1 MFDVFSV
8 DTMNN
13 QSTVE
18 LELKQSYSDLLVTH
32 REEGETVLL
41 SHFGIFS
48 QDLINSIASSVEE
61 VMISGGEIKKTV
73 KRTFSILIEGLQ
85 NVYRH
90 GALDEEGNQTSFVI
104 VSRNTNELNVIFG
117 NLVEEQDT
125 YALSSYLEKINGLD
139 SEQLKML
146 YLEILSKDPLSKK
159 GGAGLGFLTMIM
171 KSEYKLK
178 YRISAPTNNRS
189 TFFVEV
195 TLNRS

>member
-1 MFDVFSV
+1 MFDEFSV

-61 VMISGGEIKKTV
+61 VMIFGGEIKKTV